1 MDAGKMEFR
10 NGRGASGTEYST
22 FVATAVT
29 ERRNSQR
36 LMKKLYLLLS
46 RSIAAAC
53 VLFFFSPQIS
63 SSQWLTEPD
72 FDSHTRLGIDHVYNL
87 EFDQAEKEFRYIIA
101 THPEHPA
108 GYFFLAMIDWWKISL
123 DFDDESLD
131 DQFLAKLD
139 VVIDK
144 CDSLL
149 DVGPD
154 DITALFFKGGALGF
168 RGRLRANRG
177 SWIKA
182 ANDGRLAL
190 PIVRRAYAI
199 APDNDDILLGMG
211 IYNYYAEAIPEQY
224 PIVKPLMLFFPSGDK
239 KKGIE
244 QLTTAAAKAKYADVE
259 ADYFLLQLNY
269 THERQYEKAMEI
281 ALKLFNRY
289 PRNVVF
295 HRYLGRCYV
304 SLGKWES
311 AHAVFRDILSR
322 CDTSGKA
329 MEGYTASTAR
339 EAVYYLGVYAMNAGK
354 FDEAL
359 RHFLRCDELSRS
371 LDKNGESGFM
381 VMANLR
387 IGFVYDIEMKRDL
400 AIQQYNKVL
409 SMKKFEN
416 SYDQA
421 EEYLKTRYPAK

>member
-1 MDAGKMEFR
+1 MTEPRSFQRSKTEF
-10 NGRGASGTEYST
+10 
-22 FVATAVT
+22 FP
-29 ERRNSQR
+29 
-36 LMKKLYLLLS
+36 LLL
-46 RSIAAAC
+46 RSIAALT
-53 VLFFFSPQIS
+53 LFLFLSPQRGF
-63 SSQWLTEPD
+63 SQWLSDPD
-72 FDSHTRLGIDHVYNL
+72 FDAHTRRGIDHVYNL
-87 EFDQAEKEFRYIIA
+87 EFDEADKEFRYIIA

-139 VVIDK
+139 VVVDK

-149 DVGPD
+149 DVRSD

-190 PIVRRAYAI
+190 PIVRRAYSI
-199 APDNDDILLGMG
+199 APENYDILLGMG

-244 QLTTAAAKAKYADVE
+244 QLSAAAAKAKYADVE
-259 ADYFLLQLNY
+259 AEYFLLQLNY
-269 THERQYEKAMEI
+269 THERQYEKALEI
-281 ALKLFNRY
+281 ALKLFDRY
-289 PRNVVF
+289 PKNVVF

-304 SLGKWES
+304 SLGRWEN
-311 AHAVFRDILSR
+311 AHAVFREIVSR
-322 CDTSGKA
+322 CDTSNRA
-329 MEGYTASTAR
+329 MEGYTASTER
-339 EAVYYLGVYAMNAGK
+339 EAVYYLGVYAMNAGRY
-354 FDEAL
+354 DESL
-359 RHFLRCDELSRS
+359 HDFYRCDELSKS
-371 LDKNGESGFM
+371 LDKNGESGFT

-400 AIQQYNKVL
+400 AVQQYNKVL

-421 EEYLKTRYPAK
+421 EQYLKTRYSPK

>member
-1 MDAGKMEFR
+1 
-10 NGRGASGTEYST
+10 
-22 FVATAVT
+22 VT
-29 ERRNSQR
+29 ERPNFQR
-36 LMKKLYLLLS
+36 VEHKLCCLFL
-46 RSIAAAC
+46 RQIAASLL
-53 VLFFFSPQIS
+53 VLFFLPRIS
-63 SSQWLTEPD
+63 FSQWLTDAD
-72 FDSHTRLGIDHVYNL
+72 FDSHTRKGIDHVYNL
-87 EFDQAEKEFRYIIA
+87 EFDQAEKEFHYIIA

-144 CDSLL
+144 CDSIL
-149 DVGPD
+149 DVRSD

-190 PIVRRAYAI
+190 PIVRRAYSI
-199 APDNDDILLGMG
+199 APENYDILLGMG

-244 QLTTAAAKAKYADVE
+244 QLTAAAAKAKYADVE

-269 THERQYEKAMEI
+269 THERQYEKALEI
-281 ALKLFNRY
+281 AQKLFDRY
-289 PRNVVF
+289 PKNVVF

-304 SLGKWES
+304 SLGRWEN
-311 AHAVFRDILSR
+311 ARAVFREIASR

-329 MEGYTASTAR
+329 MEGYTPSTER
-339 EAVYYLGVYAMNAGK
+339 EAVYYLGVYALNAGK

-359 RHFLRCDELSRS
+359 HDFFRCDELSKT

-400 AIQQYNKVL
+400 AVQQYNKVL

-421 EEYLKTRYPAK
+421 EQYLKTRYPAK